1 MDADKMAEWV
11 NRIDKAFVGKDG
23 IVGGD
28 HLMDLIKH
36 EQAMS
41 QHLMRQFRGYLRL
54 MDAFFDSYVE
64 TFRETSGREE
74 TKWPEKIIV
83 FTLTHVATLW
93 RFRASYS
100 CFWNGYYEDAK
111 GLLRAVLENA
121 LTIAALQ
128 WQTIEIKELFGD
140 GASLQRSNLSEEKIY
155 KLIRTRISK
164 CDKKVRSAIIGP
176 GSGLSSAA
184 QRDLGLFV
192 QGLHMAVHKGQTN
205 FLWGFKKW
213 VYKQP
218 LPFFPPWDESLASL
232 YLNSSAF
239 LGWMILRTLPL
250 LQFEDG
256 EFSDRWLKRYQV
268 LDESFREM
276 VADFSKTLGR
286 SVEELL
292 QKKFDFAHYS
302 DSDPKG

>member
-1 MDADKMAEWV
+1 MNKERIAKWQK
-11 NRIDKAFVGKDG
+11 RIDDAFVGKGG

-41 QHLMRQFRGYLRL
+41 RHLMRHFRGYLRL
-54 MDAFFDSYVE
+54 MDAFFDFYVE
-64 TFRETSGREE
+64 TLRKTSAREE
-74 TKWPEKIIV
+74 TKWPEKIII

-121 LTIAALQ
+121 LAIAALQ
-128 WQTIEIKELFGD
+128 WQIIEIKELFGD

-155 KLIRTRISK
+155 KLIRKRISE
-164 CDKKVRSAIIGP
+164 CDKKVRSAMIG
-176 GSGLSSAA
+176 GTSGLSSAA
-184 QRDLGLFV
+184 QKDLDLFV

-213 VYKQP
+213 VYKEP

-232 YLNSSAF
+232 YVNSSAF
-239 LGWMILRTLPL
+239 LGWMTVRTLPL
-250 LQFEDG
+250 LELESG
-256 EFSDRWLKRYQV
+256 EFSGHWQGRYKV
-268 LDESFREM
+268 LDESFRDL
-276 VADFSKTLGR
+276 VADFPKRFGR
-286 SVEELL
+286 SVEELIL
-292 QKKFDFAHYS
+292 KKFKF
-302 DSDPKG
+302 DSEPKG